1 MYLTIKSETLLII
14 VLLVNSL
21 FGLSQT
27 TEIIK
32 ISTVHDESVKDV
44 VEDSFGNFYL
54 TGNRTNPYMEN
65 LDKAVGVLWKLDN
78 GLNIVDSLCV
88 SNSNKAVQLL
98 NIDLLESGNFV
109 VSGISYDTS
118 MRYYKHSIDLYKV
131 SSQLEIIQNTSV
143 FFSDSISNRS
153 VKQDIAFDNEIILS
167 GVMIN
172 GYGYSPLYS
181 YIGRFSIDSLDSIS
195 LKILPSDYWYN
206 SFTHKLI
213 NGNYFVG
220 GSVKNGGNLPYQYII
235 FDSSFNYKAHYDIP
249 EANNPF
255 SAKWDTDTSFYM
267 VGHWSA
273 SGGIHMIGIV
283 NQTSIYNLDEYT
295 YNELGNVD
303 TINVVSTR
311 IGLDFVMKDS
321 IFIGGTYN
329 FAWGQSVF
337 ANVPSWYSIVQT
349 DSLLNVRWER
359 FYGGDAYYIQR
370 VTIATNDGGCLLAG
384 ERYDYQNTTELE
396 RDIYILKL
404 NSEGLITGNAE
415 KPKIQMHEA
424 LVFPNPGTD
433 YLKVRVAAQYP
444 QSIFELYNINGN
456 KILSEKITGKWGRV
470 ETTFLPTGTYV
481 YKIYNQKGLFETGKW
496 VKQ

>member
-1 MYLTIKSETLLII
+1 MYKTIVLVLFFISLFPISLFSQESYNLLIKSL
-14 VLLVNSL
+14 N
-21 FGLSQT
+21 
-27 TEIIK
+27 
-32 ISTVHDESVKDV
+32 DEAVKSV
-44 VEDSFGNFYL
+44 VEDSLGNYYL
-54 TGNRTNPYMEN
+54 AGYRTNPY
-65 LDKAVGVLWKLDN
+65 LPDFDKAVGTIWKLDN

-98 NIDLLESGNFV
+98 NIDLLESGNFI

-118 MRYYKHSIDLYKV
+118 MRYYRHSINLYKINN
-131 SSQLEIIQNTSV
+131 QLEIIDQTTIE
-143 FFSDSISNRS
+143 FSDTISYRS
-153 VKQDIAFDNEIILS
+153 MKQEITFDNEILIS
-167 GVMIN
+167 GFLIN
-172 GYGYSPLYS
+172 GYDYSPYYS
-181 YIGRFSIDSLDSIS
+181 FLGRFSIEGLDSIS

-283 NQTSIYNLDEYT
+283 NQTSIYSLDEYT

-404 NSEGLITGNAE
+404 NSEGLLTNTSE
-415 KPKIQMHEA
+415 KPQVQMHEA

-456 KILSEKITGKWGRV
+456 KILSEKITGRWGRV

-481 YKIYNQKGLFETGKW
+481 YKIYNQEGLYETGKW